1 MQLLYRLRLRSKVAL
16 LLLLSSIA
24 TVAAIAIG
32 ATLRERM
39 IDDRPD
45 RYRAVINTTVELA
58 KALAARVVASEG
70 GLALTFQWATAAT
83 ERLGSL
89 LPQLGRAQAA

>member
-1 MQLLYRLRLRSKVAL
+1 MQLLYRPRLRSRVAL

-24 TVAAIAIG
+24 TVVAIAMG
-32 ATLRERM
+32 AALWERM

-45 RYRAVINTTVELA
+45 KYRAVVNTTVELA
-58 KALAARVVASEG
+58 KALEARVVASEG
-70 GLALTFQWATAAT
+70 RLALTFQWATVAT